1 MQSDQ
6 GNSTSS
12 VGDEELQLLSSM
24 FCDELH
30 AVRPCGAGKELE
42 LLLPHGVVIVVLIPF
57 GYPQECPSVRVQR
70 GPTDAFCEVLRR
82 TLGSIKKCCERGMLV
97 PFVQQVVEDAKD
109 MIEQSSTYLQE
120 HECAAAT
127 TTDFVTICDELA
139 DDIKRVQ
146 AQICGLPCSM
156 WVHGRICY
164 LQFVLSNHMVLELQ
178 VPTQP
183 GYTPTVAVRGEPEE
197 QANFIQRQTRRAVAL
212 HFSFAGGSRSLVP
225 VIQHAIAHASDEG
238 APCYLPD
245 ELCEE
250 RPEEPCKIGDETNP
264 ATDETVVDTRPAWFE
279 SLPYDCVFTVLRFL
293 LPNQTVDFARCS
305 QRCYSLAT
313 DDGVWCEYWQ
323 RYNPSHLDVR
333 SVRTQIPWSYRW
345 SYLLEILDLQW
356 SIGLYAKDIPH
367 RCAQFSRA
375 ITRSIPRKVTSSTEF
390 KEEFKEMIN
399 AKRDQVTALAWN
411 DLYYRTTHQHAKEWA
426 HIQVNMLTGNYYTG
440 LKLAESFPFQE
451 VDPRIARLLRM
462 PGDEESIRAFIRKYD
477 VLSLS
482 SREGAEVDAVLSSVP
497 RKQIFTAVT
506 LATNEGEGMEF
517 QRSNSFDEDSKECQ
531 RTKQPRK
538 KERKMRKDAPQIM
551 KGVLLRKCVD

>member
-1 MQSDQ
+1 MAFGKRISLALPLMQSDQ
-6 GNSTSS
+6 GNPTNS

-70 GPTDAFCEVLRR
+70 GPSEAFCEVLQQM
-82 TLGSIKKCCERGMLV
+82 LGSILDREYAPGMTVLV
-97 PFVQQVVEDAKD
+97 SFVQQALESVQGMMQNAG
-109 MIEQSSTYLQE
+109 SLPL
-120 HECAAAT
+120 HEKHPTA
-127 TTDFVTICDELA
+127 CDV
-139 DDIKRVQ
+139 D
-146 AQICGLPCSM
+146 G
-156 WVHGRICY
+156 
-164 LQFVLSNHMVLELQ
+164 
-178 VPTQP
+178 T
-183 GYTPTVAVRGEPEE
+183 AV
-197 QANFIQRQTRRAVAL
+197 
-212 HFSFAGGSRSLVP
+212 
-225 VIQHAIAHASDEG
+225 DEG
-238 APCYLPD
+238 NEA
-245 ELCEE
+245 EE
-250 RPEEPCKIGDETNP
+250 SQEEDSSETDDGNSMAASSFRPPS
-264 ATDETVVDTRPAWFE
+264 FE

-323 RYNPSHLDVR
+323 RYNPSHFDVR

-367 RCAQFSRA
+367 RCARFARA
-375 ITRSIPRKVTSSTEF
+375 ITKSIPDAGGMTPSDQ
-390 KEEFKEMIN
+390 EEFKEMIN

-517 QRSNSFDEDSKECQ
+517 QRSNSFEEDSKECQ
-531 RTKQPRK
+531 RMKQPRK
-538 KERKMRKDAPQIM
+538 KERKMRKLLNAAKTKKQVEAVVNPQRK
-551 KGVLLRKCVD
+551 KGTLWKNRD

>member
-1 MQSDQ
+1 MQGMMQNAGSLPLHEKHPAACDVDGTAVDEGNEAEESQ
-6 GNSTSS
+6 EDSSETDDGNSVAASS
-12 VGDEELQLLSSM
+12 
-24 FCDELH
+24 F
-30 AVRPCGAGKELE
+30 RPPYDC
-42 LLLPHGVVIVVLIPF
+42 VF
-57 GYPQECPSVRVQR
+57 
-70 GPTDAFCEVLRR
+70 
-82 TLGSIKKCCERGMLV
+82 
-97 PFVQQVVEDAKD
+97 
-109 MIEQSSTYLQE
+109 
-120 HECAAAT
+120 
-127 TTDFVTICDELA
+127 
-139 DDIKRVQ
+139 
-146 AQICGLPCSM
+146 
-156 WVHGRICY
+156 
-164 LQFVLSNHMVLELQ
+164 
-178 VPTQP
+178 
-183 GYTPTVAVRGEPEE
+183 TVWP
-197 QANFIQRQTRRAVAL
+197 
-212 HFSFAGGSRSLVP
+212 
-225 VIQHAIAHASDEG
+225 

-293 LPNQTVDFARCS
+293 LPNQTVHFARCS

-313 DDGVWCEYWQ
+313 DDGVWRKYWQ

-333 SVRTQIPWSYRW
+333 SVRMQIPWSYRW

-367 RCAQFSRA
+367 RCARFARA
-375 ITRSIPRKVTSSTEF
+375 ITKSIPDSGGMTPSDQ
-390 KEEFKEMIN
+390 EEFKEMIN

-497 RKQIFTAVT
+497 RKQIFT
-506 LATNEGEGMEF
+506 
-517 QRSNSFDEDSKECQ
+517 
-531 RTKQPRK
+531 P
-538 KERKMRKDAPQIM
+538 
-551 KGVLLRKCVD
+551 